1 MNLELNGKVA
11 LVSGG
16 SKGIG
21 KAVARRLGL
30 EGANVAIAA
39 RSEKTLHD
47 TANELAEETGQRILP
62 IITDTGDDQSVR
74 AMVDTAHHE
83 FGQIDILVNS
93 AAVPGG
99 GNRPPKLDDI
109 TAEAFWSD
117 MNVKVLGYLRAAQA
131 VAPHMI
137 TQGWGRI
144 INISGLGARSSG
156 STIGSMRNVSVSAL
170 TKNLADELGPHGINV
185 TVVHPGMT
193 FTERSP
199 DMFQAR
205 ADTEN
210 ISIEEAELQFNNGN
224 SIRHLVTAEEVADVI
239 TFLASPRS
247 IAINGD
253 AIAAGGGVG
262 TAIHY

>member
-1 MNLELNGKVA
+1 
-11 LVSGG
+11 
-16 SKGIG
+16 
-21 KAVARRLGL
+21 
-30 EGANVAIAA
+30 
-39 RSEKTLHD
+39 
-47 TANELAEETGQRILP
+47 
-62 IITDTGDDQSVR
+62 
-74 AMVDTAHHE
+74 
-83 FGQIDILVNS
+83 
-93 AAVPGG
+93 
-99 GNRPPKLDDI
+99 
-109 TAEAFWSD
+109 
-117 MNVKVLGYLRAAQA
+117 
-131 VAPHMI
+131 
-137 TQGWGRI
+137 
-144 INISGLGARSSG
+144 
-156 STIGSMRNVSVSAL
+156 
-170 TKNLADELGPHGINV
+170 
-185 TVVHPGMT
+185 MT